1 VSQRIYNHPYI
12 LFVSTEH
19 SRKNFTTLLKA
30 FSQLKSEP
38 RFKKLKLV
46 KVGNAGGLETD
57 FRNQTMGVVESL
69 GLVDEVIFTSFV
81 AEADLPAYYSRAEV
95 FVLPTLYEGLD
106 FPVLEAMVC
115 TYPVI
120 TFNNSSL
127 PEVVGE
133 AGIML
138 NAYDINRLVQAMR

>member
-1 VSQRIYNHPYI
+1 
-12 LFVSTEH
+12 
-19 SRKNFTTLLKA
+19 
-30 FSQLKSEP
+30 
-38 RFKKLKLV
+38 
-46 KVGNAGGLETD
+46 
-57 FRNQTMGVVESL
+57 MGVVESL

-106 FPVLEAMVC
+106 FPVLEAMAC

-138 NAYDINRLVQAMR
+138 NAYDINRLVQAMRQVLTDSKLRDNIIKKGLEQAKSFSWEKAVEQTLEGYNKVENR